1 MYLLIRNSISIL
13 FIFLAFSCNNSKII
27 SKNHNIV
34 WIVYEDQSPEFF
46 PQYENLPIN
55 LPAIQSLADDGII
68 FYNMHSPAPVCAP
81 ARSAI
86 ITGMYPTTLGTHN
99 MRTYNAYKPE
109 NEPSIGIPNYSPNFP
124 DYIRP
129 FTEYLRNAGYYC
141 TNNAKEDYNFKI
153 PENAWDESSLD
164 AHWKNRGDSSPFFAV
179 FNNGHMHE
187 SGIWR

>member
-1 MYLLIRNSISIL
+1 M
-13 FIFLAFSCNNSKII
+13 
-27 SKNHNIV
+27 
-34 WIVYEDQSPEFF
+34 YEDQSPEFF
-46 PQYENLPIN
+46 PQYENLPFN

-68 FYNMHSPAPVCAP
+68 FNNMNSPAPVCAP

-99 MRTYNAYKPE
+99 MRTYNAYKAE

-129 FTEYLRNAGYYC
+129 FTEYLRAAGYYC

-153 PENAWDESSLD
+153 PETAWDESSQN

-179 FNNGHMHE
+179 FNNAYDHY
-187 SGIWR
+187 

>member
-1 MYLLIRNSISIL
+1 MYIHILRFISFL
-13 FIFLAFSCNNSKII
+13 FVFLVLSCNNSNVI
-27 SKNHNIV
+27 SKDYNIV

-46 PQYENLPIN
+46 PQYENLPFN

-68 FYNMHSPAPVCAP
+68 FNNMYSPAPVCAP

-129 FTEYLRNAGYYC
+129 FTEYLR
-141 TNNAKEDYNFKI
+141 
-153 PENAWDESSLD
+153 
-164 AHWKNRGDSSPFFAV
+164 AV
-179 FNNGHMHE
+179 GSVSYTHLTLPT
-187 SGIWR
+187 I